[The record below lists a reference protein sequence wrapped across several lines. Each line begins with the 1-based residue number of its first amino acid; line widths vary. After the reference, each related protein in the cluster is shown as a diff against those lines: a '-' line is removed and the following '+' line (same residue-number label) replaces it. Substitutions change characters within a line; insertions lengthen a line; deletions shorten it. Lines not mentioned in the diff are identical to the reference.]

1 METPPTTTT
10 SNVSFTDTKEE
21 NKQNFIRQEPG
32 ADTDRAKTANTDGV
46 QPENPVHVDE
56 NSLSPL
62 HPSEVRGSSNSNE
75 PEPSVEK
82 PRMTFDE
89 EIGILLTFSPSNIME
104 YSNHL
109 NKISTILNE
118 GNFDTIKYAALL
130 ETKLNELI
138 DLLPKFVNLDNPLN
152 SQLYMIIDMNFDILV
167 KLSTSYKVLEI
178 STICIR
184 FLSTVFMNLNYW
196 EVYNLLIKK
205 PVLYHFLTLINF
217 DLTDCYTRFINDYS
231 KFTYNNIQ
239 QPSVLKLR
247 NRSRISKGKRNK
259 STSSVPG
266 NGELDIPG
274 PETELTPKE
283 RLQRSQAF
291 FSLNP
296 DTSDHDKYVA
306 DIISGAN
313 RQKRKF
319 RPDVKLE
326 HHKIIKK
333 PQPAAIKPQSTKS
346 SNYDPD
352 VVHECQLPSAEE
364 PHKLCLRRFSRKYE
378 LIRHQETVHSKKKK
392 LFKCYVCVKQNPGVG
407 PRIFTRH
414 DTLAKHIR
422 VNHKISGKEAKA
434 EVAYSKKHAEVVEEG
449 DITVHVG
456 RRKTKVDF
464 ELRAHMEKR
473 KSSGDD
479 TNYLET
485 SDLESG
491 EEEVTFNNKDVLPE
505 KPDESTPVS

>member
-10 SNVSFTDTKEE
+10 SNVSFGDTKDDEEQVTVKIEKSPATSPVKLNSTGSDQQTDNPNIVGENIPTPSPPATIDATEPE
-21 NKQNFIRQEPG
+21 NKKQQSG
-32 ADTDRAKTANTDGV
+32 LTK
-46 QPENPVHVDE
+46 
-56 NSLSPL
+56 
-62 HPSEVRGSSNSNE
+62 
-75 PEPSVEK
+75 
-82 PRMTFDE
+82 DE
-89 EIGILLTFSPSNIME
+89 EMGILLTVNPSNIIE
-104 YSNHL
+104 YANHL
-109 NKISTILNE
+109 NRISTILYD
-118 GNFDTIKYAALL
+118 GNFDSSKYLSSL
-130 ETKLNELI
+130 HSKLNELI
-138 DLLPKFVNLDNPLN
+138 DNLTKFVDLENPLN
-152 SQLYMIIDMNFDILV
+152 SKLYLIIDINFDILI
-167 KLSTSYKVLEI
+167 KLSTSYKVLEV
-178 STICIR
+178 STVCIR

-217 DLTDCYTRFINDYS
+217 DLNECYTRFINDYS
-231 KFTYNNIQ
+231 KFAYNKIQ
-239 QPSVLKLR
+239 QPSVLK
-247 NRSRISKGKRNK
+247 SRNK
-259 STSSVPG
+259 SRMAKRKRQKFNSSVPN
-266 NGELDIPG
+266 NGGMELPNPD
-274 PETELTPKE
+274 ENLTPEE

-306 DIISGAN
+306 DILSGAN

-319 RPDVKLE
+319 RPDVKLL

-333 PQPAAIKPQSTKS
+333 PQPAAIKPSTKS

-491 EEEVTFNNKDVLPE
+491 EEEVTFNNKDNPIE
-505 KPDESTPVS
+505 KPAENTTVN